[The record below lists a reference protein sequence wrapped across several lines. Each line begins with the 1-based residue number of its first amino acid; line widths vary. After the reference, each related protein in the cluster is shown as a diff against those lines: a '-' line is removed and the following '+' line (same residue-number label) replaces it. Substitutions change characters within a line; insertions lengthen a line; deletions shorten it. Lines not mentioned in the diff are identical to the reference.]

1 MAFYQSIVDQC
12 YVYGCIWKYC
22 ETWNGRDS
30 AAFIL
35 SERKCSMELFCLLS
49 EWKCGNV
56 YIRLFG
62 KVYFPRLTVPISNV
76 LCSVIR
82 FGIQML
88 LVVILLGYYIWKGA
102 VSPHWEALLLIFL
115 LLLWLGCMGM
125 GVGILISSVT
135 TKYRDLS
142 VMVGFGMSLWM
153 YGTPVVYPMSIL
165 PEGILK
171 KIILLN
177 PVTAPME
184 MFRYILLGEGNI
196 LPVSIGVSLLFTILV
211 MLGGIVVFNKV
222 ERTFMDTV

>member
-1 MAFYQSIVDQC
+1 
-12 YVYGCIWKYC
+12 
-22 ETWNGRDS
+22 
-30 AAFIL
+30 
-35 SERKCSMELFCLLS
+35 
-49 EWKCGNV
+49 
-56 YIRLFG
+56 
-62 KVYFPRLTVPISNV
+62 
-76 LCSVIR
+76 
-82 FGIQML
+82 ML

-196 LPVSIGVSLLFTILV
+196 LLQYW
-211 MLGGIVVFNKV
+211 
-222 ERTFMDTV
+222 

>member
-30 AAFIL
+30 AALFL
-35 SERKCSMELFCLLS
+35 SERKCIMELFCLLS

-56 YIRLFG
+56 YIECTFVR

-88 LVVILLGYYIWKGA
+88 LVVILLGLYMERGCQ
-102 VSPHWEALLLIFL
+102 SSLGSTSSDFL

-142 VMVGFGMSLWM
+142 VLVGFGMSLWM

-165 PEGILK
+165 PGRNPE

-177 PVTAPME
+177 PVTAPMG
-184 MFRYILLGEGNI
+184 MFRYILLGEGSI
-196 LPVSIGVSLLFTILV
+196 LPVSIGVSLLFYNTGNAGRNSRI
-211 MLGGIVVFNKV
+211 
-222 ERTFMDTV
+222 

>member
-1 MAFYQSIVDQC
+1 
-12 YVYGCIWKYC
+12 
-22 ETWNGRDS
+22 
-30 AAFIL
+30 
-35 SERKCSMELFCLLS
+35 
-49 EWKCGNV
+49 
-56 YIRLFG
+56 
-62 KVYFPRLTVPISNV
+62 
-76 LCSVIR
+76 
-82 FGIQML
+82 
-88 LVVILLGYYIWKGA
+88 
-102 VSPHWEALLLIFL
+102 
-115 LLLWLGCMGM
+115 M

-142 VMVGFGMSLWM
+142 VLVGFGMSLWM

-177 PVTAPME
+177 PVTAPMG
-184 MFRYILLGEGNI
+184 MFRYILLGEGSI

>member
-1 MAFYQSIVDQC
+1 
-12 YVYGCIWKYC
+12 
-22 ETWNGRDS
+22 
-30 AAFIL
+30 
-35 SERKCSMELFCLLS
+35 
-49 EWKCGNV
+49 
-56 YIRLFG
+56 
-62 KVYFPRLTVPISNV
+62 
-76 LCSVIR
+76 
-82 FGIQML
+82 ML

-142 VMVGFGMSLWM
+142 VLVGFGMSLWM

-177 PVTAPME
+177 PGHCSDGNVPLYFTGG
-184 MFRYILLGEGNI
+184 RKYSSGEYRSFTSFYNTGNAGRNSRI
-196 LPVSIGVSLLFTILV
+196 
-211 MLGGIVVFNKV
+211 
-222 ERTFMDTV
+222 

>member
-1 MAFYQSIVDQC
+1 MERGCQS
-12 YVYGCIWKYC
+12 
-22 ETWNGRDS
+22 S
-30 AAFIL
+30 
-35 SERKCSMELFCLLS
+35 
-49 EWKCGNV
+49 
-56 YIRLFG
+56 
-62 KVYFPRLTVPISNV
+62 
-76 LCSVIR
+76 
-82 FGIQML
+82 
-88 LVVILLGYYIWKGA
+88 LGT
-102 VSPHWEALLLIFL
+102 LLLIFL

-142 VMVGFGMSLWM
+142 VLVGFGMSLWM

-177 PVTAPME
+177 PVTAPMG
-184 MFRYILLGEGNI
+184 MFRYILLGEGSI

>member
-35 SERKCSMELFCLLS
+35 SERKCIMELFCLLS

-56 YIRLFG
+56 YIECTLVRKSVFS
-62 KVYFPRLTVPISNV
+62 RLTVPISNV

-102 VSPHWEALLLIFL
+102 VSPHWEALLLIFFTFTMAWL
-115 LLLWLGCMGM
+115 HGDGSRDSDLQCDDKIQRSFSTGGLWN
-125 GVGILISSVT
+125 VT
-135 TKYRDLS
+135 MDVWHTGGLS
-142 VMVGFGMSLWM
+142 N
-153 YGTPVVYPMSIL
+153 
-165 PEGILK
+165 EH
-171 KIILLN
+171 
-177 PVTAPME
+177 
-184 MFRYILLGEGNI
+184 
-196 LPVSIGVSLLFTILV
+196 FT
-211 MLGGIVVFNKV
+211 
-222 ERTFMDTV
+222 

>member
-1 MAFYQSIVDQC
+1 MERGCQS
-12 YVYGCIWKYC
+12 
-22 ETWNGRDS
+22 S
-30 AAFIL
+30 
-35 SERKCSMELFCLLS
+35 
-49 EWKCGNV
+49 
-56 YIRLFG
+56 
-62 KVYFPRLTVPISNV
+62 
-76 LCSVIR
+76 
-82 FGIQML
+82 
-88 LVVILLGYYIWKGA
+88 LG
-102 VSPHWEALLLIFL
+102 STSSDFL

-125 GVGILISSVT
+125 GVRILISSVT

-142 VMVGFGMSLWM
+142 VLVGFGMSLWM

-177 PVTAPME
+177 PVTAPMG
-184 MFRYILLGEGNI
+184 MFRYILLGEGSI

>member
-12 YVYGCIWKYC
+12 YVFGNIAKLGTDGIPQLLFYLSGNAVWSYFASCL
-22 ETWNGRDS
+22 NGN
-30 AAFIL
+30 AATFT
-35 SERKCSMELFCLLS
+35 S
-49 EWKCGNV
+49 NA
-56 YIRLFG
+56 RLFG

-142 VMVGFGMSLWM
+142 VLVGFGMSLWM

-184 MFRYILLGEGNI
+184 MFRYILLGEGSI

>member
-35 SERKCSMELFCLLS
+35 SERKCSMELFASCLN
-49 EWKCGNV
+49 GNV
-56 YIRLFG
+56 ATFTSNARLFG

-102 VSPHWEALLLIFL
+102 VSPHWEALLLIFYFYYGL
-115 LLLWLGCMGM
+115 AAWGWE
-125 GVGILISSVT
+125 S
-135 TKYRDLS
+135 
-142 VMVGFGMSLWM
+142 GF
-153 YGTPVVYPMSIL
+153 
-165 PEGILK
+165 
-171 KIILLN
+171 
-177 PVTAPME
+177 
-184 MFRYILLGEGNI
+184 
-196 LPVSIGVSLLFTILV
+196 
-211 MLGGIVVFNKV
+211 
-222 ERTFMDTV
+222 

>member
-35 SERKCSMELFCLLS
+35 SERKCIMELFCLLS

-56 YIRLFG
+56 YIECTLVRKSVF
-62 KVYFPRLTVPISNV
+62 SNV

-142 VMVGFGMSLWM
+142 VLVGFGMSLWM

-184 MFRYILLGEGNI
+184 MFRYILLGEGSI

-222 ERTFMDTV
+222 ERTFMDMV